1 MHKVYRS
8 YKYTGQRSDEVVVA
22 AVGDACRKKEVKCR
36 SWYGQKRKGALNG
49 NGVQSTKGRRIESAM
64 YACRKTVRQTEQRNL
79 AEQ

>member
-1 MHKVYRS
+1 MQEE
-8 YKYTGQRSDEVVVA
+8 GGEVQEL
-22 AVGDACRKKEVKCR
+22 GWPEVKR
-36 SWYGQKRKGALNG
+36 GIEW